1 MKKTLFFSTLWV
13 LFTMHL
19 HAQKKASNPSYEKVV
34 NDLLAKMTLAEKVH
48 ILHGDHLYSFPGI
61 ERLGIPPFFP
71 SDGPCSVRP
80 ELTDGGE
87 YVNTNNTKDCATA
100 LPTLS
105 AVAAT
110 WDPAICY
117 LFGNTLSS
125 EVRARGKDMTLGPGV
140 NIMRTPLCGRTF
152 EYMGEDPFL
161 TSKLCVP
168 LIKGIQSNDI
178 GACVKHFAMN
188 NQELNRFD
196 VNVKVDERTMREIY
210 LPSFEAAVKQG
221 DSWSIMGAY
230 NKVNNNWCCENP
242 FLLQTILRDEW
253 GFKGLVVSD
262 WGAIH
267 DMKRA
272 ALAGCDIET
281 DRGSHYVNLEKAV
294 MNNELSEEVVNIKV
308 RRLLTYFCK
317 IKKIGP
323 DSENRKKGSINTQEH
338 QLAAKK
344 IAAESIV
351 LLKNSENVLPLEK
364 SSLKKILV
372 IGRNADV
379 KLCVGITTSGGCN
392 LNLAGGSGEAK
403 PLYEVTPLEGLKKAL
418 GANAEIK
425 YINPSDYSSERAL
438 SSASK
443 NFYNPEFITMVKSM
457 DAVLIFTGNSHAE
470 EQEGS
475 DRLTLNLPAGQDEM
489 VNALVGLNPKT
500 VVINQ
505 SGAPVAMPW
514 IEKTNTVIQYWFSG
528 QEGGNA
534 LAEVLF
540 GTVNPSGK
548 LPCTFP
554 QKLEDVSCHAT
565 KSYVDNEEHY
575 SDGVLVGY
583 RWFDTKNIQPLF
595 PFGHGLSY
603 TQFEYGKLTM
613 KEEMKSTDI
622 LTVKI
627 PVTNIGKREGAEV
640 VQLYIHE
647 ENPVLLRPEQEL
659 KGFSKI
665 FLKPGETKIVEI
677 QLSARDFS
685 YWSVEEKGWKASDGK
700 FEIRIGSSSRDI
712 RTKGEVSFIS
722 VKNKLKK

>member
-1 MKKTLFFSTLWV
+1 MKKVIITVFSLLLV
-13 LFTMHL
+13 GYL
-19 HAQKKASNPSYEKVV
+19 HGQKKVSNPSYEKAV
-34 NDLLAKMTLAEKVH
+34 NELLAKMTLAEKVH
-48 ILHGDHLYSFPGI
+48 ILHGDHLYSFPGV

-80 ELTDGGE
+80 ELSDGGD
-87 YVNTNNTKDCATA
+87 YVNTNNKKDCATA
-100 LPTLS
+100 FPTLS
-105 AVAAT
+105 ALAAT
-110 WDPAICY
+110 WDVNMCY
-117 LFGNTLSS
+117 LFGNALSS
-125 EVRARGKDMTLGPGV
+125 ENRARGKDMVLGPGV
-140 NIMRTPLCGRTF
+140 NIMRTPLNGRTF

-168 LIKGIQSNDI
+168 VIKGIQSNDI

-188 NQELNRFD
+188 NQELNRQS
-196 VNVKVDERTMREIY
+196 VNAKVDERTMREIY

-230 NKVNNNWCCENP
+230 NKVNGDWSCENP

-281 DRGSHYVNLEKAV
+281 DRGPYYKNLEKAV
-294 MNNELSEEVVNIKV
+294 INKELSEEVVDVKV
-308 RRLLTYFCK
+308 RRLLTYFFK
-317 IKKIGP
+317 TKKLGP
-323 DSENRKKGSINTQEH
+323 DAGNRKSGSINTEEH
-338 QLAAKK
+338 KMVAKK

-351 LLKNSENVLPLEK
+351 LLKNSENILPLDK
-364 SSLKKILV
+364 NSLKKILV
-372 IGRNADV
+372 IGRNADL
-379 KLCVGITTSGGCN
+379 KLCVGIQTSGYCN
-392 LNLAGGSGEAK
+392 LDLAGGSGEAK
-403 PLYEVTPLEGLKKAL
+403 PLYEITALDGLKNVL
-418 GANAEIK
+418 GTNTEIK
-425 YINPSDYSSERAL
+425 YINSKEYSFEKAL

-443 NFYNPEFITMVKSM
+443 NFYNPGFVKMVQSM

-470 EQEGS
+470 EQEGA

-489 VNALVGLNPKT
+489 VNALAGINPKT
-500 VVINQ
+500 IVINQ

-514 IEKTNTVIQYWFSG
+514 IEKTNTVVQYWFSG

-554 QKLEDVSCHAT
+554 QKLEDVACHAN
-565 KSYVDNEEHY
+565 KSYVDNEENY
-575 SDGVLVGY
+575 SEGVLVGY

-603 TQFEYGKLTM
+603 TQFEYGKLEM
-613 KEEMKSTDI
+613 KKEMKSNEVFV
-622 LTVKI
+622 VKI
-627 PVTNIGKREGAEV
+627 PVTNVGKREGAEV

-647 ENPVLLRPEQEL
+647 KNPVLLRPEQEL
-659 KGFSKI
+659 KGFSKVT
-665 FLKPGETKIVEI
+665 LKPGETKMVEI

-685 YWSVEEKGWKASDGK
+685 YWSVEQKGWKASEGN
-700 FEIRIGSSSRDI
+700 FELRVGSSSRDI
-712 RTKGEVSFIS
+712 RAKGEVRFIS
-722 VKNKLKK
+722 SKK

>member
-1 MKKTLFFSTLWV
+1 MKKILFFSTLCV
-13 LFTMHL
+13 LLTGYL
-19 HAQKKASNPSYEKVV
+19 QAQKKVSNSSYEKIV
-34 NDLLAKMTLAEKVH
+34 NDLISKMTLAEKVH

-61 ERLGIPPFFP
+61 ERLGIPAFFP

-80 ELTDGGE
+80 ELSDDGK

-117 LFGNTLSS
+117 LFGSTLSS

-168 LIKGIQSNDI
+168 LIKGIQSNDV

-188 NQELNRFD
+188 NQELNRFE

-221 DSWSIMGAY
+221 DTWSLMGAY
-230 NKVNNNWCCENP
+230 NKVNGDWCCENP
-242 FLLQTILRDEW
+242 YLLKTILREEW
-253 GFKGLVVSD
+253 GFDGLVVSD

-267 DMKRA
+267 DYKKA
-272 ALAGCDIET
+272 ALAGCDLES
-281 DRGSHYVNLEKAV
+281 DRGSNYIKLEKAV
-294 MNNELSEEVVNIKV
+294 INKELPESVVDEKV

-323 DSENRKKGSINTQEH
+323 DAAKREKGSINTTEH

-351 LLKNSENVLPLEK
+351 LLKNSDNVLPLDK
-364 SSLKKILV
+364 ISLKKILV
-372 IGRNADV
+372 IGRNADL
-379 KLCVGITTSGGCN
+379 KLCVGIATSGWCD

-403 PLYEVTPLEGLKKAL
+403 PLYEITALQGLKNVL
-418 GANAEIK
+418 GTNTEIQFINAKE
-425 YINPSDYSSERAL
+425 YSSEKAL

-443 NFYNPEFITMVKSM
+443 NFYNSEFIQKVKSA
-457 DAVLIFTGNSHAE
+457 DAVLLFTGNSHVE

-475 DRLTLNLPAGQDEM
+475 DRLTLNLPSGQDEM
-489 VNALVGLNPKT
+489 VNALAGINPKT

-514 IEKTNTVIQYWFSG
+514 IAKTSTVVQYWFSG

-534 LAEVLF
+534 LADVLL
-540 GTVNPSGK
+540 GVVNPSGK

-554 QKLEDVSCHAT
+554 QRLEDVSCHAT
-565 KSYVDNEEHY
+565 KSYVDTEENY
-575 SDGVLVGY
+575 SEGVLVGY

-603 TQFEYGKLTM
+603 TKFKYGKPIM
-613 KEEMKSTDI
+613 KKEMKSNDI
-622 LTVKI
+622 LVVKI
-627 PVTNIGKREGAEV
+627 PVTNTGKREGAEV

-647 ENPVLLRPEQEL
+647 ANPVLLRPEQEL
-659 KGFSKI
+659 KGFSKVS
-665 FLKPGETKIVEI
+665 LKPGETKIVEI

-685 YWSVEEKGWKASDGK
+685 YWSVKEKGWKASDGK
-700 FEIRIGSSSRDI
+700 FEIRLGSSSRDI
-712 RTKGEVSFIS
+712 RAKEEVQFVS
-722 VKNKLKK
+722 VKKK

>member
-1 MKKTLFFSTLWV
+1 MKKLLFFSTLCI
-13 LFTMHL
+13 LLTEHL
-19 HAQKKASNPSYEKVV
+19 QAQKKTSSSSYEKTV
-34 NDLLAKMTLAEKVH
+34 NDLISKMTLAEKVH

-61 ERLGIPPFFP
+61 ERLGIPAFFP

-80 ELTDGGE
+80 ELSDDGQ

-110 WDPAICY
+110 WDTEICY
-117 LFGNTLSS
+117 LFGSTLSS

-168 LIKGIQSNDI
+168 LIKGIQSNDV

-188 NQELNRFD
+188 NQELNRFE
-196 VNVKVDERTMREIY
+196 VNAKVDERTMREIY

-221 DSWSIMGAY
+221 DTWSLMGAY
-230 NKVNNNWCCENP
+230 NKVNGDWCCENP
-242 FLLQTILRDEW
+242 YLLKTILREEW
-253 GFKGLVVSD
+253 GFDGLVISD

-267 DMKRA
+267 DYKKA
-272 ALAGCDIET
+272 ALAGCDLES
-281 DRGSHYVNLEKAV
+281 DRGSNYIKLEKAII
-294 MNNELSEEVVNIKV
+294 NKELPESVVDEKV

-323 DSENRKKGSINTQEH
+323 DAASREKGSINTNEH

-351 LLKNSENVLPLEK
+351 LLKNSDNVLPLDK
-364 SSLKKILV
+364 TSLKKILV
-372 IGRNADV
+372 IGRNADL
-379 KLCVGITTSGGCN
+379 KLCVGIATSGRCD
-392 LNLAGGSGEAK
+392 LALAGGSGEAK
-403 PLYEVTPLEGLKKAL
+403 PLYEITALQGLKNAL
-418 GANAEIK
+418 GTNTEIQFINAKE
-425 YINPSDYSSERAL
+425 YSSEKAL
-438 SSASK
+438 CSASK
-443 NFYNPEFITMVKSM
+443 NFCNSEFIQKVKSA
-457 DAVLIFTGNSHAE
+457 DAVLLFTGNSHVE

-475 DRLTLNLPAGQDEM
+475 DRLTLNLPTGQDEM
-489 VNALVGLNPKT
+489 VNALAGINPKT

-514 IEKTNTVIQYWFSG
+514 IAKTNTVVQYWFSG

-534 LAEVLF
+534 LADVLF

-554 QKLEDVSCHAT
+554 QKLEDVACHAN
-565 KSYVDNEEHY
+565 KSYVDNEENY
-575 SDGVLVGY
+575 SEGVLVGY
-583 RWFDTKNIQPLF
+583 RWFDSKNIQPLF

-603 TQFEYGKLTM
+603 TQFEYGKPTM
-613 KEEMKSTDI
+613 KKEMKSNDI
-622 LTVKI
+622 LVVKI
-627 PVTNIGKREGAEV
+627 PVTNTGNREGAEV

-647 ENPVLLRPEQEL
+647 TNPVLLRPEQEL
-659 KGFSKI
+659 KGFSKVS
-665 FLKPGETKIVEI
+665 LKPGETKIVEI

-685 YWSVEEKGWKASDGK
+685 YWSVEEKGWKASEGK
-700 FEIRIGSSSRDI
+700 FEIRVGSSSRDI
-712 RTKGEVSFIS
+712 RAKEEVKFVS
-722 VKNKLKK
+722 VKKK